1 MSAVITAHDRARAW
15 SWLRRR
21 AQAQPSPF
29 RREPVVDEAIAATAA
44 TERFDPLLLEDRIA
58 DWNANARELSDVVTS
73 KLAARYPGN
82 DALIGSYV
90 WMHLYDWLMLPSEGA
105 MQGFVEASLA
115 MRGRWGLRR
124 ELFEQK
130 HGAETFH
137 GTNTPRVVLRDVGPI
152 SGNTTMVDLVDFWPH
167 KKGFTIVSAVT
178 DSEGEIIVLD
188 VEARAGNLVS
198 AALLA
203 DIAGVCRRWRDL
215 LGEYRSLQGQLDM
228 QLSHQGMKPFPDGGP

>member
-15 SWLRRR
+15 FWLHRR
-21 AQAQPSPF
+21 AQAQRAVF
-29 RREPVVDEAIAATAA
+29 TREPVVDEAIATTAA

-58 DWNANARELSDVVTS
+58 DWNAYASELSDVVTG

-82 DALIGSYV
+82 DALIGSHV

-105 MQGFVEASLA
+105 AQAFVEASLA
-115 MRGRWGLRR
+115 MRRRWGLRR
-124 ELFEQK
+124 DLFEQK
-130 HGAETFH
+130 RGAETFH

-203 DIAGVCRRWRDL
+203 DIVGLCQRWRGL
-215 LGEYRSLQGQLDM
+215 LSEYRSLKGQLEM
-228 QLSHQGMKPFPDGGP
+228 QLSHEGIKSFPDGRP